1 MVRSFILMKM
11 VPFQA
16 HQLIHSQETTNLV
29 TDFTKIMLPMIQQK
43 ASFELVDGYLT
54 ADSWYRPKEIL
65 EAGTTW
71 KASTEKISV
80 HF

>member
-16 HQLIHSQETTNLV
+16 HQRIHSHKKQQILLLILQ
-29 TDFTKIMLPMIQQK
+29 KIMTAYDSTK

-54 ADSWYRPKEIL
+54 ADSWYRPKRNP
-65 EAGTTW
+65 
-71 KASTEKISV
+71 
-80 HF
+80 